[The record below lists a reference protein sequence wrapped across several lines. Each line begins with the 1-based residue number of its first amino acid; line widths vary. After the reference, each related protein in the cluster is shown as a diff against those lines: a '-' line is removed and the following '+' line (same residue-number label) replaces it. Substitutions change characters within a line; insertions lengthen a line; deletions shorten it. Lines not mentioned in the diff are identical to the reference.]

1 MKRIW
6 VVDDDE
12 EMLRAVR
19 LMLGVLDHHATTFL
33 GARSAAQMLLDGDR
47 PDLMILDINMPEVT
61 GLDMLEFLRRHP
73 ATRSLPVVML
83 STEASDVMVDRAR
96 ALGADAYVSK
106 PVTVEELERAIDEA
120 FEKRKKLMTS
130 EMNKNVEK

>member
-12 EMLRAVR
+12 EMLRAIK
-19 LMLGVLDHHATTFL
+19 LMLAVLDCETTTYL
-33 GARSAAQMLLDGDR
+33 SARSAAQAVLDGDR

-61 GLDMLEFLRRHP
+61 GLDLLEFLRRRP
-73 ATRSLPVVML
+73 ETKSLPVVML

-106 PVTVEELERAIDEA
+106 PVTVEELEHAMADA
-120 FEKRKKLMTS
+120 FEKRK
-130 EMNKNVEK
+130 